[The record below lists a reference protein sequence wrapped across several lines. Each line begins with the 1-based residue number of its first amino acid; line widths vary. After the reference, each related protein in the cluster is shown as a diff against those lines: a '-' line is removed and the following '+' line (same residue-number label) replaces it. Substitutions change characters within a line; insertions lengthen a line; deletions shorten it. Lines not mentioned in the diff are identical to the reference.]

1 MAVSVTRSKARRQ
14 EPAVGRPAAL
24 PEPPASATA
33 TVMRNSL
40 AGSVWTV
47 VSRLTGLVKAI
58 VVGAVLGAT
67 YLGNTYQSINSLP
80 NLVFYQLLAGSLFAS
95 LLVPPL
101 VRYVDEGDHLRAQ
114 RFVRGFLGSLLL
126 IAGVVSGIL
135 VAVGPVIIR
144 LLTAGVPDR
153 ATAAAQARV
162 GWLLLV
168 MFVPQ
173 VSLYV
178 IAGIGAAAMNARG
191 RFALA
196 AGAPA
201 LESLGMIAVLIAAGL
216 LFGTGSE
223 IAHVPHGQL
232 LLLGLGTTAAVG
244 LHAACQWGGARAS
257 GLTMIPSAGWRD
269 PEVRRIVRRI
279 VPTLGFTGLAA
290 LQIFAVMVVANRVQG
305 GFVAF
310 QLALNFFY
318 LPTAIVTWPTARAL
332 LPQLSRL
339 HHAGH
344 GRSFRGEL
352 LRGVTVA
359 SFLTVPIAAAYVA
372 LSFPLAHALA
382 FGRLGE
388 GGAWRLTALSLASL
402 APGVVGETWFILGTY
417 AFYARH
423 DVRSPLRSMAI
434 RVGVSLTLMAGAWL
448 TGRGA
453 AVLVLLGLSL
463 SIGSLVGAAHIAWRL
478 RAILPRTGFPLV
490 APLARTVAASLVM
503 VVPAYLTTLA
513 FRGLP
518 ETKPSQLLAV
528 IAATLVGTA
537 VFLGVQ
543 TVWRAPELAWLKSG
557 MLRKRLPSGSRL
569 SRGGRR

>member
-1 MAVSVTRSKARRQ
+1 
-14 EPAVGRPAAL
+14 
-24 PEPPASATA
+24 
-33 TVMRNSL
+33 MRNSL

-58 VVGAVLGAT
+58 VVGAVLGVT

-80 NLVFYQLLAGSLFAS
+80 NLVYYQLLAGSLFAS
-95 LLVPPL
+95 LLVPSL
-101 VRYVDEGDHLRAQ
+101 VRYVDEGDHLQAQ

-126 IAGVVSGIL
+126 IAGMVSGIL

-216 LFGTGSE
+216 LFGTGGE
-223 IAHVPHGQL
+223 ITHVPHGQL
-232 LLLGLGTTAAVG
+232 LMLGLGTTAAVG
-244 LHAACQWGGARAS
+244 LHAACQWGGARAC

-448 TGRGA
+448 AGRGV

-463 SIGSLVGAAHIAWRL
+463 SVGSLVGAAHIAWRL
-478 RAILPRTGFPLV
+478 RANLPRTGYPLV
-490 APLARTVAASLVM
+490 APLARTVAASVVM

-518 ETKPSQLLAV
+518 ETKPSQLLAM
-528 IAATLVGTA
+528 IAATLVGTG

-543 TVWRAPELAWLKSG
+543 TVWHAPELAWLKSG
-557 MLRKRLPSGSRL
+557 MLRRRWPSGSRL
-569 SRGGRR
+569 RRGGPR

>member
-1 MAVSVTRSKARRQ
+1 MAVSATRSRRK
-14 EPAVGRPAAL
+14 ERSVGAWRAAP
-24 PEPPASATA
+24 PEPPASASA
-33 TVMRNSL
+33 AVMRNSL

-47 VSRLTGLVKAI
+47 VSRLTGLGKAV

-80 NLVFYQLLAGSLFAS
+80 NLVYYQLLAGSLFAS

-101 VRYVDEGDHLRAQ
+101 VRYVDEGDHVRAQ
-114 RFVRGFLGSLLL
+114 RFVQGFLGSLLL
-126 IAGVVSGIL
+126 VAAVVSGIL
-135 VAVGPVIIR
+135 VAAGPVIIR
-144 LLTAGVPDR
+144 LLTAGVPNR
-153 ATAAAQARV
+153 ATAAAQGHV

-173 VSLYV
+173 ISLYV
-178 IAGIGAAAMNARG
+178 IAGAGAAAMNARG

-201 LESLGMIAVLIAAGL
+201 LESLGMIAVLIAAGV
-216 LFGTGSE
+216 LFGTGTD
-223 IAHVPHGQL
+223 IAHVPERQL
-232 LLLGLGTTAAVG
+232 LLLGLGTTSAVG
-244 LHAACQWGGARAS
+244 LHAACQWWGARAS
-257 GLTMIPSAGWRD
+257 GLTMIPGAGWRD
-269 PEVRRIVRRI
+269 PEVRQVVRRI
-279 VPTLGFTGLAA
+279 LPTLGFTGLAA

-318 LPTAIVTWPTARAL
+318 LPTAVVTWPTARAL

-359 SFLTVPIAAAYVA
+359 SFLTVPIAAAYIA

-388 GGAWRLTALSLASL
+388 GGAWRLMALSLASL
-402 APGVVGETWFILGTY
+402 APGVIGETWFILGTY

-423 DVRSPLRSMAI
+423 DARSPLRSMAI
-434 RVGVSLTLMAGAWL
+434 RVGVSLSLMVAAWL
-448 TGRGA
+448 SARGA
-453 AVLVLLGLSL
+453 VVLVLLGLSL
-463 SIGSLVGAAHIAWRL
+463 SAGSLVGAAHIAWRL
-478 RAILPRTGFPLV
+478 RARLPRTGFPLLGS
-490 APLARTVAASLVM
+490 LARTMVASLVM

-518 ETKPSQLLAV
+518 RTKPSQLLAMV
-528 IAATLVGTA
+528 AATLVGA
-537 VFLGVQ
+537 VVFVGVQ
-543 TVWRAPELAWLKSG
+543 AAWRAPELQWLRSG
-557 MLRKRLPSGSRL
+557 LLRRPPPSGSGPR
-569 SRGGRR
+569 RGGGV